1 MSTSRGASCMNQ
13 GIAYATAFMTV
24 ALVMALPRTRVGSR
38 FGPGSI
44 ALLGVV
50 VLVSTGVVAQG
61 DIIGAVTVLWRPFL
75 TVLSIML
82 TTAIAQRLGVLEYFA
97 ALIHADPMHTRRNFY
112 CVFILSALASA
123 VLNNDAAVILLTP
136 LIVGM
141 VRRCYPNR
149 PNLIVPFAFAV
160 FSAAGVAPLV
170 ISNPMN
176 LIVAEVAGIGFN
188 EYAIRMLPISVLGWM
203 ITYAVL
209 RLLFS
214 RQLAFTEPGKI
225 QRIITPGL
233 SRAAKQFL
241 IVMAVALG
249 AYPLLSYAG
258 GPVWSVAAS
267 AAATGVAL
275 SWYHR
280 LASANEFRTTIA
292 WDILL
297 FLFCVFVIVIG
308 LRNVG
313 LVDRITDIYASATE
327 SSSKILLIGI
337 SSAVGSAV
345 LNNHPMAIINALAI
359 SNLPDRAH
367 HLILAALVGG
377 DLGPRLLPMGSLA
390 GLLWL
395 NLLRKQGV
403 YISHSQ
409 FIFVGLLVTLPTLI
423 FSLLFLIAIVAH

>member
-1 MSTSRGASCMNQ
+1 MHQ
-13 GIAYATAFMTV
+13 GIAYATTFMTL
-24 ALVMALPRTRVGSR
+24 ALVIALPRTRVGSR
-38 FGPGSI
+38 LGPAS
-44 ALLGVV
+44 AAVLGVV
-50 VLVSTGVVAQG
+50 VLVLTGVVSAANILDG
-61 DIIGAVTVLWRPFL
+61 IAVLWRPFL

-82 TTAIAQRLGVLEYFA
+82 TTAVAQRLGVLNYFA
-97 ALIHADPMHTRRNFY
+97 ALIQPDPMHMTHRNFY
-112 CVFILSALASA
+112 WVFILSALASA
-123 VLNNDAAVILLTP
+123 VLNNDAAVMLLTP

-141 VRRCYPNR
+141 VRRCHPNR
-149 PNLIVPFAFAV
+149 PDLIVPFAFAV

-176 LIVAEVAGIGFN
+176 LIVAEYAGIGFN
-188 EYAIRMLPISVLGWM
+188 EYAVRMLPISVLGW
-203 ITYAVL
+203 ITTYAVL

-214 RQLAFTEPGKI
+214 PQLTFTEPERTE
-225 QRIITPGL
+225 QIIDTVL
-233 SRAAKQFL
+233 SRPAKQFL

-267 AAATGVAL
+267 AAAAGIAL

-280 LASANEFRTTIA
+280 LASPNELRTAIP
-292 WDILL
+292 WDILV

-313 LVDRITDIYASATE
+313 LVDRITNVYASATDATA
-327 SSSKILLIGI
+327 KILLIGI

-359 SNLPDRAH
+359 SNLPDRTH
-367 HLILAALVGG
+367 DLMLAALIGG

-395 NLLRKQGV
+395 DLLRKQGV
-403 YISHSQ
+403 YISFSQ
-409 FIFVGLLVTLPTLI
+409 FTVVGILVTLPTLI
-423 FSLLFLIAIVAH
+423 FSLFFLIAVGAH